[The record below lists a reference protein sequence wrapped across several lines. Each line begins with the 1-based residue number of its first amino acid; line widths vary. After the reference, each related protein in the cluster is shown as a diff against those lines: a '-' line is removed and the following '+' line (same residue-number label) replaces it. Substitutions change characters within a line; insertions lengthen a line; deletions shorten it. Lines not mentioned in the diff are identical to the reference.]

1 MLQVAPKVMM
11 NLYHTRSVFSLIPK
25 LLDSC
30 PMTYFF
36 NIWGGGRVI
45 ILFGFVV
52 VVLYL
57 MVGLVFCFDFF
68 DYQAVY

>member
-25 LLDSC
+25 LLGSC
-30 PMTYFF
+30 PMIYFF
-36 NIWGGGRVI
+36 NIWGGERVI

>member
-1 MLQVAPKVMM
+1 M

-25 LLDSC
+25 LLGSC
-30 PMTYFF
+30 PMIYFF

>member
-25 LLDSC
+25 LLGSC
-30 PMTYFF
+30 PMIYFF